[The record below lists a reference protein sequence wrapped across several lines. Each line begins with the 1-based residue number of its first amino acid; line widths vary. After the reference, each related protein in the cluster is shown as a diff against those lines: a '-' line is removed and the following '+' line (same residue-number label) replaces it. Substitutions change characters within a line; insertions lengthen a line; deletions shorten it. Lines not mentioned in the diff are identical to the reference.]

1 MRSNAILEVVNA
13 IVYLVFL
20 DYQEIFVPYLF
31 TYFFMKSIYGYTI
44 LLYIILKFSNSLQF
58 LLILLWQG
66 HKQWLAEVQFLG
78 VLEHPNLVKLL
89 GYCAVDS
96 ERGAQRLLV
105 YEFMP
110 NKSLEDH
117 LFRRANPPLSW
128 NRRLQVIL
136 GAAEGLAYLHEGVEV
151 QVIRCSSNLHWLCVF
166 NLPPKDSISFLFF
179 LWTRIAYLPWFFKW
193 KSFLTSQS
201 HPDYFPQRFQ
211 GSQLLWH
218 FQKAQSNVLRLRHAA
233 TVANF
238 SSSCAVCTKHFSLPS
253 TSSPADYC
261 AAYEP
266 SSKIK
271 ISHTSSVMTMSCH
284 CFITCATILFLFVFK
299 FFIQKR

>member
-1 MRSNAILEVVNA
+1 MHSNTILEVVNVLA
-13 IVYLVFL
+13 YLVFL

-31 TYFFMKSIYGYTI
+31 TYFFIKSIYGYTI

-96 ERGAQRLLV
+96 ERGPQRLLV

-128 NRRLQVIL
+128 NKRLQVIL

-151 QVIRCSSNLHWLCVF
+151 QVIYRDFKTSNILLDKDFRAKLSDFGLAREGPTGENTHVSTAVRCIHQLESGSGTEDNVQFLLVVVGGQ
-166 NLPPKDSISFLFF
+166 SIYCC
-179 LWTRIAYLPWFFKW
+179 W
-193 KSFLTSQS
+193 
-201 HPDYFPQRFQ
+201 PD
-211 GSQLLWH
+211 
-218 FQKAQSNVLRLRHAA
+218 
-233 TVANF
+233 T
-238 SSSCAVCTKHFSLPS
+238 
-253 TSSPADYC
+253 
-261 AAYEP
+261 
-266 SSKIK
+266 
-271 ISHTSSVMTMSCH
+271 
-284 CFITCATILFLFVFK
+284 
-299 FFIQKR
+299 